1 MLQTSKFQ
9 LQPRPV
15 MLMSTNRINILGLV
29 LEDLRAQREGFLAAG
44 FWVLLVYRFG
54 HARFAIRS
62 KWLRLPWTIVYRILF
77 KVVEIVFGVTLPA
90 SATVGRRLCIEHFG
104 GIVVHGG
111 ARIGDDCLLRHGVT
125 IGNRH
130 RDRLGEV
137 PTLGNGVDVG
147 AGAKILGKVTIGDGA
162 AIGANAVVLHDVPPG
177 CTAVGVPA
185 RVLNV

>member
-1 MLQTSKFQ
+1 MFSTGLWSEWRRPPSHLAGRKMVLQTSKFQ

-90 SATVGRRLCIEHFG
+90 SATVGRRLQFATPSHN
-104 GIVVHGG
+104 V
-111 ARIGDDCLLRHGVT
+111 
-125 IGNRH
+125 
-130 RDRLGEV
+130 RLA
-137 PTLGNGVDVG
+137 PSSS
-147 AGAKILGKVTIGDGA
+147 
-162 AIGANAVVLHDVPPG
+162 
-177 CTAVGVPA
+177 
-185 RVLNV
+185 